1 MRIAPAATAAI
12 IALAALTAPVLAKN
26 SENLKGE
33 DKSSDTSC
41 SAYQQAADG
50 SWIQLPCRETGERNS
65 QSQTRHR
72 HPAEAGDD
80 QRH

>member
-1 MRIAPAATAAI
+1 MRIVAAATAAI
-12 IALAALTAPVLAKN
+12 IALAAFTAPALAK
-26 SENLKGE
+26 SSGSQKGE
-33 DKSSDTSC
+33 DKSSDPSC

-50 SWIQLPCRETGERNS
+50 SWIQAPCHETGERNS

-72 HPAEAGDD
+72 HPAEADDD